1 MGLFWDLMQQSAINE
16 QAEKSKDLEARVSFL
31 EGELKRTQET
41 LYKTLVILEKLTQ
54 KDIDGDGRIG

>member
-54 KDIDGDGRIG
+54 KDIDRDGRIG

>member
-16 QAEKSKDLEARVSFL
+16 QAEKGKDLEARVSFL